1 MGRTLLLLLLV
12 AGMGVKV
19 PTRSYSGNLLG
30 VHVSVTPIS
39 NHEARVVLRGGGVG
53 AHVEGVATTRP
64 RNKVVLDRTLD
75 STLSGRLCTV
85 ESAQYSASADA
96 LCVRV
101 NMPLMNATLRM
112 LRDGADGPRHAKV
125 LVMDQ

>member
-1 MGRTLLLLLLV
+1 MPRFLALLLV
-12 AGMGVKV
+12 VVVGMGVQV

-30 VHVSVTPIS
+30 VRVSVTPVS
-39 NHEARVVLRGGGVG
+39 NNEARVVLRGGGVG

-64 RNKVVLDRTLD
+64 RNGVVLDHTLG

-85 ESAQYSASADA
+85 ESAQYSASGDA

-101 NMPLMNATLRM
+101 NMPFMNATLRM
-112 LRDGADGPRHAKV
+112 LRDDGGLDGPV
-125 LVMDQ
+125 LSAIS